1 VLEVEFDLNV
11 SPRQRLTILLGF
23 FLAGIVSLTTVQNQS
38 AWLKVLRM
46 AMVGSGAIAG
56 SALLWEYRPKEEE
69 EAITMQATLI
79 DEERQQLLSESEELE
94 KRLQQWADEQAASW
108 EKQYQDQ
115 AEVYEQA
122 IAQLRGRIAEL
133 DGIKRPRGNSR
144 IEWVANQIIDVLL
157 EYEIPADY
165 HDSHAIPGNDMVWV
179 SPRDGVRIRKLKELA
194 EEIQLRLKAA
204 SPPEIAVMDGQVQIS
219 IATDKS
225 KTEVLTATRKKKGI
239 VEPPA
244 TWFEEMVLSPDVN
257 HLFVNG
263 DTGSGK
269 STLIDNFICYAKKEL
284 GSQVDIVICDPKFPD
299 STWTVDGEEIIP
311 RYKGYDRLVDEFGKE
326 HESALDGLRAMHDD
340 VRKRLSTAA
349 QDKLAG
355 REPVPRKP
363 RIYVVDE
370 AEDLVGEFKTEASDS
385 IKSVLRVGRS
395 TKVKAVI
402 IGQNSGC
409 KAYGME
415 KANLRNATQI
425 YLRSNALPGVDQV
438 ASTAEEKKYLREQ
451 IALRQAAA
459 ESDRSKRYYGLV
471 KYPGQPAFVALMPPP
486 QSFNQ
491 DEDEEIED
499 DYPLSIEDLVE
510 EAMHSELN

>member
-23 FLAGIVSLTTVQNQS
+23 FLTGIISLTTVQNQA

-115 AEVYEQA
+115 AETYEAA

-157 EYEIPADY
+157 EFEIPADY
-165 HDSHAIPGNDMVWV
+165 YDSHAIPGNDMVWV
-179 SPRDGVRIRKLKELA
+179 TPRNGVRVRKLKELA
-194 EEIQLRLKAA
+194 EEIQLRLKLP
-204 SPPEIAVMDGQVQIS
+204 SPADIAVQEGQIQIS
-219 IATDKS
+219 LTTDKT
-225 KTEVLTATRKKKGI
+225 KTEALATTRKKKGI
-239 VEPPA
+239 IDPPA
-244 TWFEEMVLSPDVN
+244 TWFQDMVLHPDVN

-269 STLIDNFICYAKKEL
+269 STLIDNFICFAKQEL
-284 GSQVDIVICDPKFPD
+284 GSSVSITICDPKFPD
-299 STWTVDGEEIIP
+299 SHWIVDGEEIIP
-311 RYKGYDRLVDEFGKE
+311 QYKGYERLIDEDGEE
-326 HESALDGLRAMHDD
+326 HPSALDGVISMFDD
-340 VRKRLSTAA
+340 VRSRLEVAA
-349 QDKLAG
+349 RDKLAG
-355 REPVPRKP
+355 REVKPRKP
-363 RIYVVDE
+363 RIYVIDE
-370 AEDLVGEFKTEASDS
+370 SEDLVGEFGKDVSDA

-395 TKVKAVI
+395 TKVKAII
-402 IGQNSGC
+402 IGQNPGC
-409 KAYGME
+409 KAYGLE
-415 KANLRNATQI
+415 RANLRNCAQI
-425 YLRSNALPGVDQV
+425 YLRENALAGIDQV
-438 ASTAEEKKYLREQ
+438 APTQEMKKYLREQ
-451 IALRQAAA
+451 VALRQAAA
-459 ESDRSKRYYGLV
+459 EGDRTKKFYGLV
-471 KYPGQPAFVALMPPP
+471 KYPGEAAFVTLMPPP
-486 QSFNQ
+486 HHFNPQ
-491 DEDEEIED
+491 EADEDFL
-499 DYPLSIEDLVE
+499 PASIEDLVE